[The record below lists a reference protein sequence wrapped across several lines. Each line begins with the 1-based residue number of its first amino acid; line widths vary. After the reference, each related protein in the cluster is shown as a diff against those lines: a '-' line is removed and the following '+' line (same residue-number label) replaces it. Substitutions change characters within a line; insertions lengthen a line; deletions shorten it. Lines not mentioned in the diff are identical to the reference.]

1 MLVDPKKFAKFKV
14 SLTERD
20 VHGTTYYSVCTARSQ
35 TEVESIVLIWT

>member
-20 VHGTTYYSVCTARSQ
+20 VHGTTYYVVC
-35 TEVESIVLIWT
+35 VLQGHRLR